1 MRNTAVST
9 GKDIDGLSHPV
20 SEMVSAVSTGRG
32 ILIVWRDG
40 SVESVEEKAGVIFDL
55 ADRCPWAK
63 CTV

>member
-1 MRNTAVST
+1 MDRTSIST
-9 GKDIDGLSHPV
+9 GECLDGLSHPV

-40 SVESVEEKAGVIFDL
+40 SVESVEEKAGAIFDL